1 MLYCNIIHRTE
12 GNFIRDSLRF
22 QQDTAHALG
31 FQTTLLTTYRV
42 FFNPEMIAY
51 CKSQRDLYGDELG
64 YFCHPLEGVQ
74 YKALTGT
81 DDPVWLQPFE
91 NKKKYFDSAM
101 SLFREA
107 FGDYPKSI
115 AAYYLDAKTLSYLK
129 ENYPTIKIS
138 IVNCFDEGVHMYTG
152 CLNSWYLFCEGGP
165 WTAYY
170 PSRANSMCPAHSR
183 EEAIGIIGVPHLNRD
198 MLMAYTSRD
207 DYYSS
212 HSANMQ
218 RGKANDHEKCDYL
231 YDFFDEWIYQAQLNG
246 HGYYN
251 IYAGASWLERGYEDE
266 TAEISHDLYRQTL
279 AYCKQK
285 QDQGLVKVLT
295 MGEYADWHEE
305 NVPVNAHDVVLWK
318 DLLCKSKRQLFWAV
332 NPHYRLAVDPNIGG
346 AIVDLRPYA
355 GRFPKETG
363 PDCLNSWDGSYPF
376 VISNEH
382 RTSFHTC
389 EIQAGDAKTTLLE
402 YRTTASVDKLPDG
415 GYRLTLK
422 PITVELGS
430 LEVTVQ
436 TVYTVDGSAD
446 IRITRKV
453 LSVSE
458 PGTKVILR
466 EILKASVGTTQYPED
481 LRGVELALTDGRGNA
496 LEHIPFEYR
505 QRIAASDTAK
515 AALCALPMV
524 RAKLELSG
532 GFTQMQIE
540 EGRMFDPFF
549 TLKGAAELTEGEELD
564 VCLKIGPK

>member
-12 GNFIRDSLRF
+12 GNYIRDSLRF
-22 QQDTAHALG
+22 QQDVAHELG
-31 FQTTLLTTYRV
+31 FQTTLLATYRV
-42 FFNPEMIAY
+42 FFNPEMIEY
-51 CKSQRDLYGDELG
+51 CKSQRDIYGDELG
-64 YFCHPLEGVQ
+64 YFCHPLEGPQ

-91 NKKKYFDSAM
+91 NKKKYFDDVM
-101 SLFREA
+101 TRFQNT
-107 FGDYPKSI
+107 FGCHPKSI
-115 AAYYLDAKTLSYLK
+115 AAYYLDAKTLRYIK
-129 ENYPTIKIS
+129 ENYPSVKIS

-170 PSRANSMCPAHSR
+170 PSKANSMCPATSW

-218 RGKANDHEKCDYL
+218 RGKANKHDQCDYL
-231 YDFFDEWIYQAQLNG
+231 YDFFDEWIHQAQMNG

-266 TAEISHDLYRQTL
+266 TAEMSQSLYRQSL

-285 QDQGLVKVLT
+285 QDEGLVRVLT
-295 MGEYADWHEE
+295 MGAYADWHEA
-305 NVPVNAHDVVLWK
+305 NVAANANDVVLWK

-382 RTSFHTC
+382 RNSFHTC
-389 EIQAGDAKTTLLE
+389 EIQVGSAKTNLME
-402 YRTTASVDKLPDG
+402 YRTTATVEKLSEQV
-415 GYRLTLK
+415 YQLILK
-422 PITVELGS
+422 PITVELGDV
-430 LEVTVQ
+430 EVTVQ
-436 TVYTVDGSAD
+436 TVYTVDGTDS
-446 IRITRKV
+446 IRISRKLLHISDPNAQV
-453 LSVSE
+453 TLTEMV
-458 PGTKVILR
+458 
-466 EILKASVGTTQYPED
+466 KASYGTTQYPED
-481 LRGVELALTDGRGNA
+481 LRGAELSLLDPAGICLA
-496 LEHIPFEYR
+496 SIPYEYR
-505 QRIAASDTAK
+505 QRTETAENAASAR
-515 AALCALPMV
+515 CHLPM
-524 RAKLELSG
+524 LNTELILSG
-532 GFTQMQIE
+532 DFSRMQVE
-540 EGRMFDPFF
+540 EGRMFDPFY
-549 TLKGAAELTEGEELD
+549 TLKGSAEFKEGEGME
-564 VCLKIGPK
+564 VCLQIKQK